1 MAELSM
7 DNPSEPHLK
16 RVLTFRDLLIY
27 GMIIMQVVA
36 PIPIFGLLQQRSNDH
51 EVLTVLVAVVPMTF
65 TAISYGRMASLYPM
79 AGSAYTYVGRSISPH
94 LGFLIGWS
102 MLLDYL
108 MIPLISAI
116 IPALAIQRLV
126 PAVPLPVLTFII
138 LLLMTGL
145 NLLGMRATAR
155 ANALLLVVASLAV
168 CGFLVLTIAYM
179 GHKSGWGGVVS
190 LKPLYDPST
199 FRAGAILSGIS
210 LAALTYIGFDGLTT
224 LAEDSVNPKRD
235 MVLAPVM
242 VVLIIGILSAV
253 ELYFLHLVLPDW
265 HSTDLDTSYLD
276 VMRIVGGP
284 LLFTTFLVIMSL
296 SQFGAGLGVQVNAA
310 RLLYGMGRDRVLP
323 PSVFGYLSPR
333 RQNPSLNILIIGGLA
348 FLGSVLIPFD
358 QALDLL
364 NFGAFLGY
372 MGVNAAALWS
382 YSVRPPESRRRNIAW
397 DVLVPCAGFVGCFI
411 FWLGLPRR
419 AQVVGSLW
427 LLVGF
432 IYTAGKTRWFRERPP
447 QFKFD

>member
-1 MAELSM
+1 MDTLSKHSQ
-7 DNPSEPHLK
+7 PRLK
-16 RVLTFRDLLIY
+16 RVLTFWDLLIY

-51 EVLTVLVAVVPMTF
+51 EVLTVLVAVIPMTF

-108 MIPLISAI
+108 MIPLISAV
-116 IPALAIQRLV
+116 IPALAIQRLL
-126 PAVPLPVLTFII
+126 PQVPLPVLTFTI

-145 NLLGMRATAR
+145 NLLGTRATAR
-155 ANALLLVVASLAV
+155 ANTLLLIVSSLAV
-168 CGFLVLTIAYM
+168 CGFLFLTVQYVT
-179 GHKSGWGGVVS
+179 HNSGWSAVVS

-235 MVLAPVM
+235 MVLAPVL
-242 VVLIIGILSAV
+242 VVLIIGLLSAI
-253 ELYFLHLVLPDW
+253 ELYFLHVVLPDW
-265 HSTDLDTSYLD
+265 HSSNLDTSYLD
-276 VMRIVGGP
+276 VMQTVGGP
-284 LLFTTFLVIMSL
+284 WLFTTFLVIMSL
-296 SQFGAGLGVQVNAA
+296 SQFGAGYGVQVNAA

-323 PSVFGYLSPR
+323 PSVFGYLSPNSR
-333 RQNPSLNILIIGGLA
+333 NPSLNILIIGGLA
-348 FLGSVLIPFD
+348 FVGSVLIPFD

-382 YSVRPPESRRRNIAW
+382 LSKRPADSRRRNVAW

-427 LLVGF
+427 LLTGLV
-432 IYTAGKTRWFRERPP
+432 YSACKTRWFREQPP